1 MFGAKWK
8 VMLVLV
14 CLCCPGIG
22 FAEATELAV
31 QAEPAKPAE
40 SPAAAEQRDEDG
52 WHFLFSPLH
61 GWLVGIEGSAA
72 VPALGGA
79 RSLDLD
85 FSDPFGNLTGGVSF
99 HFEGGKG
106 PWTLI
111 ADYLF
116 AGFGTETP
124 GPLGVL
130 TLSADV
136 DMSLLEFAG
145 AYRACKRPSYA
156 IELLAGAR
164 RLGVSIKVSAENL
177 PFSPD
182 TSESVWDGFGG
193 VRLTGRVSDKWR
205 LSLRGDVGGGGSK
218 LVWNVN
224 LGADW
229 RFKQWGSVQFGYR
242 WLDYDIESGSEDSP
256 FRYDVLAQGPY
267 AGVALHW

>member
-1 MFGAKWK
+1 MSGAKWK

-14 CLCCPGIG
+14 CLCCPGMG

-31 QAEPAKPAE
+31 QAD
-40 SPAAAEQRDEDG
+40 SPAAAEQQEEDG

-79 RSLDLD
+79 LPLTLE

-116 AGFGTETP
+116 AGFGTETG
-124 GPLGVL
+124 GPLGVV
-130 TLSADV
+130 TLSTDV

-145 AYRACKRPSYA
+145 AYRVCKRPVYA

-164 RLGVSIKVSAENL
+164 RLGVSIKVRAENL
-177 PFSPD
+177 PFRPD
-182 TSESVWDGFGG
+182 SSENVWDGFGG
-193 VRLTGRVSDKWR
+193 ARVTGRVSDRWS
-205 LSLRGDVGGGGSK
+205 LGLRGDVGGGGSK

-229 RFKQWGSVQFGYR
+229 RFKKWGSIQFGYR
-242 WLDYDIESGSEDSP
+242 WLDYDIESGSYDSP
-256 FRYDVLAQGPY
+256 FQYDVLAQGPY
-267 AGVALHW
+267 AGVALRW

>member
-1 MFGAKWK
+1 MSGAKWQ

-14 CLCCPGIG
+14 CLCCPGMG
-22 FAEATELAV
+22 SAGSTEPV
-31 QAEPAKPAE
+31 VPAE
-40 SPAAAEQRDEDG
+40 SPAVAEQQEEDG
-52 WHFLFSPLH
+52 WHFLFSPLY

-72 VPALGGA
+72 VPILGGA
-79 RSLDLD
+79 LPLALD
-85 FSDPFGNLTGGVSF
+85 FSDPFGNLTGGVTF

-116 AGFGTETP
+116 ASFGTETR
-124 GPLGVL
+124 GPLGL
-130 TLSADV
+130 FTLSSDV
-136 DMSLLEFAG
+136 DTSLLEFAG
-145 AYRACKRPSYA
+145 AYRVYKRPAYA

-164 RLGVSIKVSAENL
+164 KLGVKIKVSAENL
-177 PFSPD
+177 PFSPNS
-182 TSESVWDGFGG
+182 SESVWDGFGG
-193 VRLTGRVSDKWR
+193 ARVTGWVSDKWS

-229 RFKQWGSVQFGYR
+229 RFKKWGSIQFGYR
-242 WLDYDIESGSEDSP
+242 WLDYDIDSGSDDSP
-256 FRYDVLAQGPY
+256 FRYDVLAQGPF